1 MIAIAKAAIPCDNAA
16 IPFFTGLPMTS
27 SVPLP
32 SHETTY
38 RKARDLILFGE
49 LAPGEAVTIQGI
61 VDRLDAGITPAR
73 EAIRRLT
80 AEGALRASDNR
91 RLMVPKLS
99 MDHLQEL
106 TYARTGIE
114 PQIARLAAVAIE
126 PADIDQLEQIDA
138 QVNAALASGDI
149 RAYLRYNHVFHW
161 TLYAHSEA
169 EILMATAASHWLRA
183 GPSLRVM
190 VNSDQTATQ
199 PDMHEICIAA
209 LRDGDY
215 EAVGE
220 AIHQDILQGHSRI
233 AEGLEDAA

>member
-1 MIAIAKAAIPCDNAA
+1 MVNTPDPCDDRATH
-16 IPFFTGLPMTS
+16 FLTGFNMS
-27 SVPLP
+27 STAPLP
-32 SHETTY
+32 DHEITY

-61 VDRLDAGITPAR
+61 VERLGTGITPAR

-80 AEGALRASDNR
+80 AEGALLATENR
-91 RLMVPKLS
+91 RLMVPELTIEQ
-99 MDHLQEL
+99 LQEL

-126 PADIDQLEQIDA
+126 PQDIDALEQIDEK
-138 QVNAALASGDI
+138 VNTALRTGDI
-149 RAYLRYNHVFHW
+149 QAYLRYNHVFHW

-169 EILMATAASHWLRA
+169 EILMATAASHWLRV

-190 VNSDQTATQ
+190 VKGGESTPI
-199 PDMHEICIAA
+199 PDMHEVAIAA

-220 AIHQDILQGHSRI
+220 AIHNDILQGHSNI
-233 AEGLEDAA
+233 AHGLDEAD

>member
-1 MIAIAKAAIPCDNAA
+1 MSSTAS
-16 IPFFTGLPMTS
+16 LPD
-27 SVPLP
+27 
-32 SHETTY
+32 HEVTY
-38 RKARDLILFGE
+38 RNARDLILFGE

-61 VDRLDAGITPAR
+61 VDRLGTGITPAR

-91 RLMVPKLS
+91 RLVVPELT
-99 MDHLQEL
+99 MEQLQEL

-114 PQIARLAAVAIE
+114 PQIARLAAVAME
-126 PADIDQLEQIDA
+126 SADIDVLEEIDSK
-138 QVNAALASGDI
+138 VNAALASGDI
-149 RAYLRYNHVFHW
+149 QSYLRYNHVFHW

-169 EILMATAASHWLRA
+169 EILMATAASHWLRV

-190 VNSDQTATQ
+190 VKRDQTTPI
-199 PDMHEICIAA
+199 PDMHEAAIAA

-220 AIHQDILQGHSRI
+220 AIHNDILQGHSNI
-233 AEGLEDAA
+233 ANGLKDAD

>member
-1 MIAIAKAAIPCDNAA
+1 MP
-16 IPFFTGLPMTS
+16 PST
-27 SVPLP
+27 PLP
-32 SHETTY
+32 DHEVTY

-61 VDRLDAGITPAR
+61 VERLGTGITPAR

-91 RLMVPKLS
+91 RLMVPELT
-99 MDHLQEL
+99 MEQLQEL

-126 PADIDQLEQIDA
+126 PADIDALEEID
-138 QVNAALASGDI
+138 QKVNTALRIGDI
-149 RAYLRYNHVFHW
+149 QSYLRFNHIFHW

-169 EILMATAASHWLRA
+169 EILMATAAAHWLRV
-183 GPSLRVM
+183 GPSLRIM
-190 VNSDQTATQ
+190 VKQNEATPL
-199 PDMHEICIAA
+199 PDMHEVAISA

-220 AIHQDILQGHSRI
+220 AIHNDILQGHSHI
-233 AEGLEDAA
+233 AHGLDTTK